1 MTYLWIF
8 ISVMAF
14 TSNGFAVR
22 LFQTRFKDSERR
34 LPLFQ
39 SLYCFISTI
48 LFWGTDSFALPSLET
63 ALYGVVFGILFCLA
77 SAMGAKEMS
86 TGSMALSSVIIN
98 MSLLVPILYSV
109 IFLNEALT
117 LLHLIGFLMF
127 CSSVIFS
134 AFNGKESKKANLL
147 WLIVVF
153 IGLLSNGLTATI
165 QKIYVMSADQVQDS
179 TFLGVAYATA
189 SVCFMAKYII
199 SRSTHAT
206 DGHTEKPSL
215 LSSTTFLTVA
225 LIAGVGSFLGNL
237 LLGRLSV
244 KVIAAILYPCINGG
258 IAVMTPIIS
267 FLIFKEKLTLKKLL
281 SILFGCIAIVV
292 LNLG

>member
-77 SAMGAKEMS
+77 SAMGAKAMS

-98 MSLLVPILYSV
+98 K
-109 IFLNEALT
+109 
-117 LLHLIGFLMF
+117 IGRAH
-127 CSSVIFS
+127 V
-134 AFNGKESKKANLL
+134 
-147 WLIVVF
+147 
-153 IGLLSNGLTATI
+153 
-165 QKIYVMSADQVQDS
+165 
-179 TFLGVAYATA
+179 
-189 SVCFMAKYII
+189 
-199 SRSTHAT
+199 
-206 DGHTEKPSL
+206 
-215 LSSTTFLTVA
+215 
-225 LIAGVGSFLGNL
+225 
-237 LLGRLSV
+237 
-244 KVIAAILYPCINGG
+244 
-258 IAVMTPIIS
+258 
-267 FLIFKEKLTLKKLL
+267 
-281 SILFGCIAIVV
+281 
-292 LNLG
+292 